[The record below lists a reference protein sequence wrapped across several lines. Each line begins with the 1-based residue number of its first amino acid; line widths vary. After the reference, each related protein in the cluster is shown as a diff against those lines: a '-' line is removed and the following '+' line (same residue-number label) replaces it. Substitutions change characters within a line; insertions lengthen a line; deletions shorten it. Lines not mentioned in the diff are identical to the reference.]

1 MKESSETMLFGI
13 ALPTLQVGAYV
24 QFISENVAELW
35 KLLVEHVFIT
45 AQTVAIA
52 VPIAVTLGVAITYD
66 DRAATVVLWLAGIAM
81 TIPSLAAFGLLI
93 PFLGI
98 GSAPVV
104 FTLVLYSQLPV
115 IRNTYVG
122 LTGID
127 ESTLQAGRGLGMT
140 RGQRLR
146 QIQIPKALPI
156 ILAGVRNAV
165 VIIVGVAAVGAFVG
179 AGGLGDLIFQGIRE
193 ANPVMTVVA
202 TLIVSALALVSDYG
216 IATIEQLL
224 RIRNGEDVNARVS
237 TRLVRSVVA

>member
-1 MKESSETMLFGI
+1 MLADTFG
-13 ALPTLQVGAYV
+13 PTPLVGAYAEFV
-24 QFISENVAELW
+24 SENLGQLLT
-35 KLLVEHVFIT
+35 LLVEHVLIA

-66 DRAATVVLWLAGIAM
+66 DRAATAVLWLAGIAM

-98 GSAPVV
+98 GAPPVV

-122 LTGID
+122 LTGI
-127 ESTLQAGRGLGMT
+127 EQSTIRAGRGLGMT

-146 QIQIPKALPI
+146 RIQIPKALPI

-165 VIIVGVAAVGAFVG
+165 VIVVGVAAVGAFIG
-179 AGGLGDLIFQGIRE
+179 AGGLGDLIFEGIRQDE
-193 ANPVMTVVA
+193 PVRTVVA
-202 TLIVSALALVSDYG
+202 TVVVSVLALASDYG

-224 RIRNGEDVNARVS
+224 RIRNGEDIDGRVS
-237 TRLVRSVVA
+237 TRLVERALL

>member
-1 MKESSETMLFGI
+1 MTAGNVVPMVS
-13 ALPTLQVGAYV
+13 VGAYLT
-24 QFISENVAELW
+24 FIQENFGELLT
-35 KLLVEHVFIT
+35 LLIEHVLIT

-52 VPIAVTLGVAITYD
+52 VPIAVALGIGITYNE
-66 DRAATVVLWLAGIAM
+66 RAATAVLWLAGIAM

-98 GSAPVV
+98 GSPPVV

-122 LTGID
+122 LTGIE
-127 ESTLQAGRGLGMT
+127 ESTIQAGRGLGMT
-140 RGQRLR
+140 RGQRLLR
-146 QIQIPKALPI
+146 IQIPKALPI

-165 VIIVGVAAVGAFVG
+165 VIVVGVAAVGAFVG
-179 AGGLGDLIFQGIRE
+179 AGGLGALIFQGIRE

-202 TLIVSALALVSDYG
+202 TIVVSALALASDYG

-224 RIRNGEDVNARVS
+224 RLRNGEEINARLS
-237 TRLVRSVVA
+237 TQLCRRALP

>member
-1 MKESSETMLFGI
+1 MFAGTFG
-13 ALPTLQVGAYV
+13 PTPLVGAYAEFV
-24 QFISENVAELW
+24 SENLG
-35 KLLVEHVFIT
+35 LLLTLLTEHVLIA

-66 DRAATVVLWLAGIAM
+66 DRAATAVLWLAGIAM

-98 GSAPVV
+98 GAPPVV

-122 LTGID
+122 LTGI
-127 ESTLQAGRGLGMT
+127 EQSTIRAGRGLGMT

-146 QIQIPKALPI
+146 RIQIPKALPI

-165 VIIVGVAAVGAFVG
+165 VIVVGVAAVGAFIG
-179 AGGLGDLIFQGIRE
+179 AGGLGDLIFEGIRQDE
-193 ANPVMTVVA
+193 PVRTVVA
-202 TLIVSALALVSDYG
+202 TVVVSVLALASDYG

-224 RIRNGEDVNARVS
+224 RIRNGEDIDGRVS
-237 TRLVRSVVA
+237 TRLVERALL

>member
-1 MKESSETMLFGI
+1 MLPGNFVPI
-13 ALPTLQVGAYV
+13 LLVGEYV
-24 QFISENVAELW
+24 QFAVENSGELVT
-35 KLLVEHVFIT
+35 LLIEHVFIT

-52 VPIAVTLGVAITYD
+52 VPIAVTLGITITYD
-66 DRAATVVLWLAGIAM
+66 DRAATIVLWLAGIAM

-98 GSAPVV
+98 GSPPVV

-122 LTGID
+122 LTGLE
-127 ESTLQAGRGLGMT
+127 ESTIQAGRGLGMT

-146 QIQIPKALPI
+146 RIQIPKALPI

-165 VIIVGVAAVGAFVG
+165 VIVVGVAAVGAFIG
-179 AGGLGDLIFQGIRE
+179 AGGLGQLIFEGIRQ
-193 ANPVMTVVA
+193 ADPVMTVVA
-202 TLIVSALALVSDYG
+202 TIVVSALALASDYG

-224 RIRNGEDVNARVS
+224 RIRNGEEINARVS
-237 TRLVRSVVA
+237 TRLVKRTLL

>member
-1 MKESSETMLFGI
+1 MLPGNFVPI
-13 ALPTLQVGAYV
+13 LLVGEYV
-24 QFISENVAELW
+24 QFALENSGELVT
-35 KLLVEHVFIT
+35 LLIEHVFIT

-52 VPIAVTLGVAITYD
+52 VPIAVTLGIAITYD

-98 GSAPVV
+98 GSPPVV

-122 LTGID
+122 LTGIE
-127 ESTLQAGRGLGMT
+127 ESTIQAGRGLGMT

-146 QIQIPKALPI
+146 RIQIPKALPI

-165 VIIVGVAAVGAFVG
+165 VIVVGVAAVGAFIG
-179 AGGLGDLIFQGIRE
+179 AGGLGQLIFEGIRQ
-193 ANPVMTVVA
+193 ADPVMTVVA
-202 TLIVSALALVSDYG
+202 TIVVSALALASDYG

-224 RIRNGEDVNARVS
+224 RIRNGEEINARVS
-237 TRLVRSVVA
+237 TRLVKRTLL

>member
-1 MKESSETMLFGI
+1 MLPGNFVPI
-13 ALPTLQVGAYV
+13 LLVEEYV
-24 QFISENVAELW
+24 QFALENSGELVT
-35 KLLVEHVFIT
+35 LLIEHVFIT

-52 VPIAVTLGVAITYD
+52 VPIAVTLGIAITYD

-98 GSAPVV
+98 GSPPVV

-122 LTGID
+122 LTGIE
-127 ESTLQAGRGLGMT
+127 ESTIQAGRGLGMT

-146 QIQIPKALPI
+146 RIQIPKALPI

-165 VIIVGVAAVGAFVG
+165 VIVVGVAAVGAFIG
-179 AGGLGDLIFQGIRE
+179 AGGLGQLIFEGIRQ
-193 ANPVMTVVA
+193 ADPVMTVVA
-202 TLIVSALALVSDYG
+202 TIVVSALALASDYG
-216 IATIEQLL
+216 IATVEQLL
-224 RIRNGEDVNARVS
+224 RIRNGEEINARMS
-237 TRLVRSVVA
+237 TRLVKRTLL

>member
-1 MKESSETMLFGI
+1 MLPGNFVPILLIGE
-13 ALPTLQVGAYV
+13 YV
-24 QFISENVAELW
+24 QFALENSGELVT
-35 KLLVEHVFIT
+35 LLIEHVFIT

-52 VPIAVTLGVAITYD
+52 VPIAVTLGIAITYD

-98 GSAPVV
+98 GSPPVV

-122 LTGID
+122 LTGIE
-127 ESTLQAGRGLGMT
+127 ESTIQAGRGLGMT

-146 QIQIPKALPI
+146 RIQIPKALPI

-165 VIIVGVAAVGAFVG
+165 VIVVGVAAVGAFIG
-179 AGGLGDLIFQGIRE
+179 AGGLGQLIFEGIRQ
-193 ANPVMTVVA
+193 ADPVMTVVA
-202 TLIVSALALVSDYG
+202 TIVVSALALASDYG

-224 RIRNGEDVNARVS
+224 RIRNGEEINARVS
-237 TRLVRSVVA
+237 TRLIKRTLL

>member
-1 MKESSETMLFGI
+1 MSAGI
-13 ALPTLQVGAYV
+13 FAPMPLAGAYA
-24 QFISENVAELW
+24 QFVSENLGLLLT
-35 KLLVEHVFIT
+35 LLVEHVLIA

-98 GSAPVV
+98 GAPPVV

-122 LTGID
+122 LTGIE
-127 ESTLQAGRGLGMT
+127 ESTIRAGHGLGMT

-146 QIQIPKALPI
+146 RIQIPKALPI

-165 VIIVGVAAVGAFVG
+165 VIVVGVAAVGAFVG
-179 AGGLGDLIFQGIRE
+179 AGGLGDLIFEGIRQDE
-193 ANPVMTVVA
+193 PVRTVVA
-202 TLIVSALALVSDYG
+202 TVVVSMLALASDYG

-224 RIRNGEDVNARVS
+224 RIRNGEDIDGRVS
-237 TRLVRSVVA
+237 TRLVERALL

>member
-1 MKESSETMLFGI
+1 MLPGNFVPI
-13 ALPTLQVGAYV
+13 LLVGEYV
-24 QFISENVAELW
+24 QFALENSGELVT
-35 KLLVEHVFIT
+35 LLIEHVFIT

-52 VPIAVTLGVAITYD
+52 VPIAVTLGIAITYD

-98 GSAPVV
+98 GSPPVV

-122 LTGID
+122 LTGIE
-127 ESTLQAGRGLGMT
+127 ESTIQAGRGLGMT

-146 QIQIPKALPI
+146 RIQIPKALPI

-165 VIIVGVAAVGAFVG
+165 VIVVGVAAVGAFIG
-179 AGGLGDLIFQGIRE
+179 AGGLGQLIFEGIRQ
-193 ANPVMTVVA
+193 ADPVMTVVA
-202 TLIVSALALVSDYG
+202 TIVVSALALASDYG
-216 IATIEQLL
+216 IATVEQLL
-224 RIRNGEDVNARVS
+224 RIRNGEEINARVS
-237 TRLVRSVVA
+237 TRLVKRTLL

>member
-1 MKESSETMLFGI
+1 MLPGNFVPI
-13 ALPTLQVGAYV
+13 LLVGEYV
-24 QFISENVAELW
+24 QFALENSGELVT
-35 KLLVEHVFIT
+35 LLIEHVFIT

-52 VPIAVTLGVAITYD
+52 VPIAVTLGIAITYD

-98 GSAPVV
+98 GSPPVV

-122 LTGID
+122 LTGIE
-127 ESTLQAGRGLGMT
+127 ESTIQAGRGLGMT

-146 QIQIPKALPI
+146 RIQIPKALPI

-165 VIIVGVAAVGAFVG
+165 VIVVGVAAVGAFIG
-179 AGGLGDLIFQGIRE
+179 AGGLGQLIFDGIRQ
-193 ANPVMTVVA
+193 ADPVMTVVA
-202 TLIVSALALVSDYG
+202 TIVVSALALASDYG

-224 RIRNGEDVNARVS
+224 RIRNGEEINARVS
-237 TRLVRSVVA
+237 TRLVKRTLL

>member
-1 MKESSETMLFGI
+1 MLPSNFVPI
-13 ALPTLQVGAYV
+13 LLVGEYV
-24 QFISENVAELW
+24 QFALENSGELVT
-35 KLLVEHVFIT
+35 LLIEHVFIT

-52 VPIAVTLGVAITYD
+52 VPIAVTLGIAITYD

-98 GSAPVV
+98 GSPPVV

-122 LTGID
+122 LTGIE
-127 ESTLQAGRGLGMT
+127 ESTIQAGRGLGMT

-146 QIQIPKALPI
+146 RIQIPKALPI

-165 VIIVGVAAVGAFVG
+165 VIVVGVAAVGAFIG
-179 AGGLGDLIFQGIRE
+179 AGGLGQLIFDGIRQ
-193 ANPVMTVVA
+193 ADPVMTVVA
-202 TLIVSALALVSDYG
+202 TIVVSALALASDYG

-224 RIRNGEDVNARVS
+224 RIRNGEEINARVS
-237 TRLVRSVVA
+237 TRLIRRTLL